1 MLNQICRSLNQISIP
16 CEMETDVVTRNG
28 LQPKGEEG
36 ENFTQMNCDLKW
48 ATILSRNK
56 YTRLGI

>member
-16 CEMETDVVTRNG
+16 GDMETDVVTHNG
-28 LQPKGEEG
+28 LQPKGEED

-48 ATILSRNK
+48 TTALSRNK
-56 YTRLGI
+56 YKRLGI